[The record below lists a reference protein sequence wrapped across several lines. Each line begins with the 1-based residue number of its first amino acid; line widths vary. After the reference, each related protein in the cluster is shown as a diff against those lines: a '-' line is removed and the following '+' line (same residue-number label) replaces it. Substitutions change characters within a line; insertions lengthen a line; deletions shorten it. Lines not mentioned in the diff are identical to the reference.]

1 MKSSLYRALA
11 PLLFTV
17 VALLA
22 GPAQAGTADVTD
34 AEGNTMRF
42 EYRGDLL
49 RVNMDQEGAAGYMLL
64 RDNNLYVVTNSD
76 GNLMVIDA
84 NQAWGMFGS
93 MAAGATPDMV
103 ANEVVELSATGE
115 KEQIAGITG
124 EVYRLRFRAE
134 DGSEREST
142 LVLTDDPRARDF
154 RDAMHNFATTMSKTV
169 GKDYKAAT
177 DDFHGRLAA
186 MNMGVLR
193 YGDDMKVSAINQ
205 DSVDPARF
213 ELPAAPMDL
222 SNIGALF
229 GASQGGAEGEAEDSS
244 AGGPLSTFL
253 GSLGGSSEEEASA
266 EEEEDA
272 ESGSAAKELGK
283 AFGRLFGN

>member
-11 PLLFTV
+11 PLLLTLFV
-17 VALLA
+17 LLA

-34 AEGNTMRF
+34 AEGTTMRF
-42 EYRGDLL
+42 EYRDDML
-49 RVNMDQEGAAGYMLL
+49 RVNMDQEGAGYMIL
-64 RDNNLYVVTNSD
+64 RDDNLYVVTNSD
-76 GNLMVIDA
+76 GRTMVIDA
-84 NQAWGMFGS
+84 NQAWSMFGS

-115 KEQIAGITG
+115 KEQLAGITG

-134 DGSEREST
+134 DGTEQEST
-142 LVLTDDPRARDF
+142 VVLSSDARARAF
-154 RDAMHNFATTMSKTV
+154 RDAMHKFASTVSKTV

-177 DDFHGRLAA
+177 DDMQGRLEA
-186 MNMGVLR
+186 MNKGVLR
-193 YGDDMKVSAINQ
+193 YGDDMKVSALSM

-222 SNIGALF
+222 GNIGALF
-229 GASQGGAEGEAEDSS
+229 GASRGGEAEETEKSS
-244 AGGPLSTFL
+244 AGGPLSSFL
-253 GSLGGSSEEEASA
+253 GTLGGSGEEDASA
-266 EEEEDA
+266 EEEEEA